1 MFHYNFSPQQLDNE
15 AVKLLKQFDPERLEK
30 PKPIDVYAVIEKCL
44 GVEYDWK
51 YITPDQSILGATAFN
66 AGYVWV
72 WPEPHYREG
81 MLPTRTYLPKGGI
94 LIDATLTEGENRGRE
109 NFTVMHEVFH
119 QVLHKNCFR
128 REKPDYIHGTS
139 QKALNGK
146 KVLKTPLDYIEYQ
159 ANTCAAAFLMP
170 QNLVC
175 NIFKKRSSNLGT
187 CYPLPCDYMVE
198 SIICDMSDEFSVSKQ
213 AMRFRLNKLGLIT
226 FDVPPLQLTIPI

>member
-1 MFHYNFSPQQLDNE
+1 MIHYNYNARQLE
-15 AVKLLKQFDPERLEK
+15 AEATKLLTQFDPERLTK

-66 AGYVWV
+66 AGYIWV
-72 WPEPHYREG
+72 WPEPCYREG
-81 MLPTRTYLPKGGI
+81 MRPEKAYLSKGCI

-128 REKPDYIHGTS
+128 RERPDYIHSTTQG
-139 QKALNGK
+139 ALNGK
-146 KVLKTPLDYIEYQ
+146 RRLITSLDFIEYQ

-170 QNLVC
+170 QAVVRDE
-175 NIFKKRSSNLGT
+175 FKKRSSYLGT
-187 CYPLPCDYMVE
+187 MYPLPCDYMVE
-198 SIICDMSDEFSVSKQ
+198 SIICDMASEFSVSKQ
-213 AMRFRLNKLGLIT
+213 AMRYRLNALKLIT
-226 FDVPPLQLTIPI
+226 FDFTPEQLKICI